1 MTTLVRPERQ
11 TPGMRTAPNT
21 VQTVLL
27 ACGVAASLLYAL
39 AHDALAALLY
49 PGYSPFSQT
58 ISELGSP
65 GAPTRAGV
73 TAVVVVFDLLFA
85 AFGVGVW
92 RAATHSNQAL
102 RVTGAL
108 LVAWA
113 ATGPMWFP
121 FPMTARGDIAASTSS
136 VADVMHG
143 VLGAVTYLLIAATI
157 VAGAAALGRKF
168 RIYSV
173 VTLLIVFGFAVP
185 YAPSVS
191 RIAEGEPAPWLGVFE
206 RVSFFT
212 WLVWVGVLALALI
225 RRTRAARR

>member
-1 MTTLVRPERQ
+1 MTRSPRCCTRLQPVLADHQ
-11 TPGMRTAPNT
+11 RTRFPRRA
-21 VQTVLL
+21 
-27 ACGVAASLLYAL
+27 
-39 AHDALAALLY
+39 DAGRRYRGCRGL
-49 PGYSPFSQT
+49 
-58 ISELGSP
+58 
-65 GAPTRAGV
+65 
-73 TAVVVVFDLLFA
+73 DLLFA

-191 RIAEGEPAPWLGVFE
+191 RIAEGEPTPWLGVFE